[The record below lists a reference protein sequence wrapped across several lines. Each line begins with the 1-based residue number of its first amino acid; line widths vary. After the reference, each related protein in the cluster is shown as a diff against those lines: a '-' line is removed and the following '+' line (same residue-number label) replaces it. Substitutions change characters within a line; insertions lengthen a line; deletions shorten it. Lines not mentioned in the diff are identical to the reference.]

1 MLWLML
7 VGTSR
12 RWQARTQRATL
23 DREAIFL
30 CPVFHDD
37 AVLSLHVGQLKL
49 GGQIWLWLLLWLRL
63 LLLLL
68 LLREVIRR
76 SLSAAG
82 SGKSRRRIPIF
93 GLPGS
98 WLRVRTLGF

>member
-1 MLWLML
+1 M
-7 VGTSR
+7 
-12 RWQARTQRATL
+12 
-23 DREAIFL
+23 

-63 LLLLL
+63 LLLWLRLL
-68 LLREVIRR
+68 WLQEVIRR

-82 SGKSRRRIPIF
+82 SGESRRRIPIF

-98 WLRVRTLGF
+98 WLWVRTLGF

>member
-1 MLWLML
+1 M
-7 VGTSR
+7 
-12 RWQARTQRATL
+12 
-23 DREAIFL
+23 

-68 LLREVIRR
+68 LLLLLWLREVIRR

-82 SGKSRRRIPIF
+82 SGESRRRIPIF

-98 WLRVRTLGF
+98 